1 MRIICGSV
9 ESNINFMCR
18 TFDMN
23 RMQCSHFPF
32 VTLCWIMAMLGIMP
46 RPHGAPLWRCWATK
60 TCPDVSLQT
69 QNGVDIVHG
78 LNCSQHL
85 IDQGVPEI
93 IAFEQGMLTLN
104 GVHTKISQIIN

>member
-1 MRIICGSV
+1 
-9 ESNINFMCR
+9 
-18 TFDMN
+18 
-23 RMQCSHFPF
+23 
-32 VTLCWIMAMLGIMP
+32 MAMLGIMP